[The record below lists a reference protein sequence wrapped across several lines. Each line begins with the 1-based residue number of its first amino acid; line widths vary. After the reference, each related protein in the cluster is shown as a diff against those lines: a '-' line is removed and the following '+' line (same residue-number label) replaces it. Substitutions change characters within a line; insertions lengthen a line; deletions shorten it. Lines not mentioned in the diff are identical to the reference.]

1 MDEPFGALD
10 PVTRGALQQ
19 EMTRIHRLLGRTIVL
34 VTHDIDEA
42 LRLAD
47 HLVLMDGG
55 NVIQQGSPLSMLT
68 SPENDFV
75 QAFFGRSELGVRLLS
90 LRSVGDYVRRH
101 EQLGG
106 DALVEEMT
114 LRDALSMFVAR
125 RCDVLQWRIS
135 KASLAVRSIS
145 AICFRRR
152 PPVKR
157 LCDPLLWL
165 IVLFLLLLFGLPYSQ
180 PFFGALFPDL
190 PRPVYQQESF
200 AALALAPFLVGG
212 YLKFVC
218 RCGGR
223 WRRDCGYARKWE
235 RVSSSGGDYRR
246 RRADLSAGRGT
257 GDRGTRHG
265 FWSATGNYRLDPV
278 WGVAHPAGDP
288 GRVGRGACQRDER
301 CQRYGN
307 EPSPTVVSG

>member
-1 MDEPFGALD
+1 
-10 PVTRGALQQ
+10 
-19 EMTRIHRLLGRTIVL
+19 
-34 VTHDIDEA
+34 
-42 LRLAD
+42 
-47 HLVLMDGG
+47 
-55 NVIQQGSPLSMLT
+55 MLT

-101 EQLGG
+101 EQLSG

-125 RCDVLQWRIS
+125 RCDVLPVANQQGEPCGT
-135 KASLAVRSIS
+135 LH
-145 AICFRRR
+145 FRDLLSETS
-152 PPVKR
+152 PVKR

-180 PFFGALFPDL
+180 PFFAALFPDL

-200 AALALAPFLVGG
+200 AALALAHFWLVGI
-212 YLKFVC
+212 
-218 RCGGR
+218 
-223 WRRDCGYARKWE
+223 
-235 RVSSSGGDYRR
+235 SSLFAVGVGVGAGIAVTRESGKEFRPPGGDYRR

-265 FWSATGNYRLDPV
+265 FWSATGHYRLDPV
-278 WGVAHPAGDP
+278 WGVSHPAGDP
-288 GRVGRGACQRDER
+288 GRAGRGACQCDER